1 MADADDSKKKKPRV
15 RKKVAEREAKEK
27 EVVDATKSAIDEA
40 KAAGV
45 TADSNAEDDGDE
57 YVELTEEEFEE
68 KLKSMSADE
77 IKTFVAEE
85 KVRRFTNFAPA
96 RQTFFFS
103 LAPREKVV
111 DLGRLT
117 PV

>member
-1 MADADDSKKKKPRV
+1 M
-15 RKKVAEREAKEK
+15 
-27 EVVDATKSAIDEA
+27 VDATKSAIDEA

-96 RQTFFFS
+96 RQTFFFP

-117 PV
+117 PM